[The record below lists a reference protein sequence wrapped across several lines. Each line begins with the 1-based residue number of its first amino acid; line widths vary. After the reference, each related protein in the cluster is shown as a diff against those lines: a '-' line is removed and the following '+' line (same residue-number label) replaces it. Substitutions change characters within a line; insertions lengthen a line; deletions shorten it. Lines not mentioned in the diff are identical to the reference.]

1 LPILAAF
8 PVTHQKES
16 ERETMT
22 ARKTPPFRADQVGSL
37 LRPDNLKAARAKHA
51 ENKLSDAE
59 LRKIEDDCIRDVVK
73 MQENLG
79 LEAITDGEL
88 RRESWQRDFL
98 RAMDGVTFIED
109 MGSSVTAK
117 TPHAFGFAIKDKIK
131 NPNGIM
137 TEDFGFLKPLVSKTA
152 KVCIPSPTLA
162 YHRGGKANIDKT
174 VYPDI
179 KMFWD
184 DVVDAWKSEID
195 HIAKLGGTYVQVD
208 DTCFAML
215 CDQRA
220 REALKE
226 RGDDPEELLLTYCD
240 VVSRSVAGR
249 PANMRAAVHMCR
261 GNFESNWNGEGGYE
275 AVAEKM
281 FANLKVDGFF
291 MEWDNDRSGGFE
303 PLRFVQSDQTVV
315 LGLVTSKSAEL
326 ETKDMLKRR
335 IDEASKYVS
344 VDNLCLSPQCGF
356 ASTAKGNKLTV
367 DDQKRKL
374 ALVIETADDVWG
386 RA

>member
-1 LPILAAF
+1 
-8 PVTHQKES
+8 
-16 ERETMT
+16 MT
-22 ARKTPPFRADQVGSL
+22 VRKTPPYRADQVGSL
-37 LRPDNLKAARAKHA
+37 LRPDNLKAARASHEA
-51 ENKLSDAE
+51 GKLSDAE
-59 LRKIEDDCIRDVVK
+59 LRKIEDDCIRDAVK
-73 MQENLG
+73 MQEGLG
-79 LEAITDGEL
+79 LQAITDGEY

-98 RAMDGVTFIED
+98 RAMDGVSYIEN
-109 MGSSVTAK
+109 MTSSVTSK
-117 TPHAFGFAIKDKIK
+117 TAQAFGFAITGKIR
-131 NPNGIM
+131 NPKGIM
-137 TEDFGFLKPLVSKTA
+137 TEDFGFLKPLVHKTA

-162 YHRGGKANIDKT
+162 YHRGGKANIDKK
-174 VYPDI
+174 VYPDVA
-179 KMFWD
+179 MFWQ
-184 DVVDAWKSEID
+184 DVVDAWKSEIA
-195 HIAKLGGTYVQVD
+195 HLAALGCTYVQVD

-220 REALKE
+220 RAALKE

-240 VVSRSVAGR
+240 VVTRAIADR

-281 FANLKVDGFF
+281 FGNLKIDGFF

-303 PLRFVQSDQTVV
+303 PLRFVQPNQTVV
-315 LGLVTSKSAEL
+315 LGLVTSKSPEL
-326 ETKDMLKRR
+326 ESKDMLKRR
-335 IDEASKYVS
+335 IDEAAKYVS
-344 VDNLCLSPQCGF
+344 LDNLCLSPQCGF

-374 ALVIETADDVWG
+374 ALVIETADEVWG